1 MNLEGGRGR
10 SRQKKGKTYEN
21 NSCTPSNPKKYSSPG
36 LKKKIIEGIV
46 KLVPEAY
53 LTFGDICPLHEY

>member
-1 MNLEGGRGR
+1 MLTTKIMRLE
-10 SRQKKGKTYEN
+10 
-21 NSCTPSNPKKYSSPG
+21 NSPPPPPPHNVFNGPSQAVLHG
-36 LKKKIIEGIV
+36 LPLVVI